1 MIARADNCLDRR
13 SQAAVRTLV
22 LGLGN
27 PLLGDDAVGLRVV
40 QRLRPRL
47 ADWPGVEVDED
58 YRGGLGLMERMIG
71 FDRVVLVDAICSG
84 AEAGT
89 VQVLSPEAIPTRHS
103 VSAHDVDLCTA
114 LALGRQAG
122 ALLPAATNIRLVA
135 IEAADVL
142 TFSEECTPRVRA
154 SIQRA
159 TEIVLTLLAAWR

>member
-1 MIARADNCLDRR
+1 MIARAETCLDRC
-13 SQAAVRTLV
+13 SQAPVRILV

-27 PLLGDDAVGLRVV
+27 PLLGDDAVGLHVV

-47 ADWPGVEVDED
+47 AGRPGVEVDED
-58 YRGGLGLMERMIG
+58 YWGGLGLMERMIG
-71 FDRVVLVDAICSG
+71 FDRAVLVDAICSG

-122 ALLPAATNIRLVA
+122 ALLPATTSIRLVA

-142 TFSEECTPRVRA
+142 TFSEECTPPVRA